1 MKINE
6 RCLKADLKCHESP
19 WLAEVFG
26 AQWSGTPCSGHGE
39 SPWAANHHPRGML
52 HWSWFA
58 SFSGCFLEMWAGKLH
73 QVTSSYIKLHQVT
86 SSYIKLQSLD
96 SRRKTWRPHTL
107 FACPIQ
113 ESSWWALVTSIFQS
127 ALRKHVGIQLY
138 KIILLS
144 AEMECVWKCIPHP
157 SVHHHFPSFLMVIFR
172 VILFGPNFRQRCAK
186 QTGLPQD
193 AEAAV
198 RRSRS
203 GVAAVTGPHGGRE
216 GGSRISNDLWIRS
229 LDPTFLVRFSS
240 CFHVFSQDET
250 VYFGFGDSADDWY
263 RWWRWQVGRVRRGE
277 FNDRTRA
284 MGITGADARVIKWH
298 WLPC

>member
-1 MKINE
+1 MPWISMTCWGFWSSVIWDAMQRPRWKPLS
-6 RCLKADLKCHESP
+6 CQPSP
-19 WLAEVFG
+19 
-26 AQWSGTPCSGHGE
+26 QRH
-39 SPWAANHHPRGML
+39 AALILICQLFWMFPRNVGR
-52 HWSWFA
+52 
-58 SFSGCFLEMWAGKLH
+58 
-73 QVTSSYIKLHQVT
+73 QVT

-284 MGITGADARVIKWH
+284 MGITGADASVIKWH